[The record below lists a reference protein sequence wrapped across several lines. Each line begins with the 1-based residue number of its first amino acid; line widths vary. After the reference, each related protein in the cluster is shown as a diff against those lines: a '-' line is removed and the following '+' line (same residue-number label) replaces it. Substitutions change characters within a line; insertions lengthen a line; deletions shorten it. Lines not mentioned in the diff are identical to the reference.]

1 MVPTQTLWQF
11 CPIQGKDRKGTLQF
25 KGRRGANKVGTETM
39 VSALKKTLSPEF
51 ESCDTPT
58 HPSLKRRIDH
68 LRRIEKKAKKN

>member
-1 MVPTQTLWQF
+1 
-11 CPIQGKDRKGTLQF
+11 
-25 KGRRGANKVGTETM
+25 VGTETM

-68 LRRIEKKAKKN
+68 LRRIKKKAKKN